1 MCIFM
6 EKCLV
11 IRRKSN
17 NFAAIYKL
25 MEIII
30 HLKDKRDMRMK
41 SFAAAL
47 LLMTMG
53 GASIGADT

>member
-1 MCIFM
+1 M

-11 IRRKSN
+11 IRRKSD

>member
-1 MCIFM
+1 MCFCG
-6 EKCLV
+6 KCLA

-41 SFAAAL
+41 SFL
-47 LLMTMG
+47 SMTKSQRKTG
-53 GASIGADT
+53 VAIVG

>member
-1 MCIFM
+1 M
-6 EKCLV
+6 EKRLA

-17 NFAAIYKL
+17 NFAPIYKL

>member
-1 MCIFM
+1 MCVFM
-6 EKCLV
+6 EKCLA

-41 SFAAAL
+41 SFL
-47 LLMTMG
+47 SMTKSQRKTG
-53 GASIGADT
+53 VAIVG

>member
-1 MCIFM
+1 MCVFM
-6 EKCLV
+6 EKCLA

>member
-1 MCIFM
+1 M
-6 EKCLV
+6 EKCLA

-47 LLMTMG
+47 LLICLLYTSD
-53 GASIGADT
+53 AADELTWV